1 MAWADDVFDGVTEAL
16 SDAGVQIEWNGVMLT
31 ALQGSGQ
38 SFDQLADG
46 GYIGS
51 ENPSFTVLKAQI
63 DLLSPGQTFAQGDE
77 ILFAGKT
84 LYIKSISF
92 DVADPDIR
100 ILTQGEG
107 Q

>member
-1 MAWADDVFDGVTEAL
+1 MAWADDVFDGVSEAL
-16 SDAGVQIEWNGVMLT
+16 SDAGVQIVWNDITIT

-38 SFDQLADG
+38 SFDMLANG

-51 ENPSFTVLKAQI
+51 ENPSFTVLKSA
-63 DLLSPGQTFAQGDE
+63 LESAAPGQAFAVGDM
-77 ILFAGKT
+77 ILFADKT